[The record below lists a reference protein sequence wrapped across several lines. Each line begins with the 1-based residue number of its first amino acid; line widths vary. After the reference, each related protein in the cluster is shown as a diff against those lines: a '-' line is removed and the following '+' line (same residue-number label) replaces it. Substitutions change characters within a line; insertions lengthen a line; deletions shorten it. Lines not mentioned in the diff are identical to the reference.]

1 LTIYASSEM
10 LMAAYLPE
18 TSPIATPD
26 QIILVLGDFPGDV
39 WLDHGVILVATLG
52 CDHLRSSGVATHMGE
67 ERIARNSVNFTW
79 LNVSYRPQWR
89 AWPHP
94 SCGTPLMPPP
104 HALSARGH
112 TNTARRPPNLV

>member
-1 LTIYASSEM
+1 M

-79 LNVSYRPQWR
+79 LMFPIV
-89 AWPHP
+89 
-94 SCGTPLMPPP
+94 
-104 HALSARGH
+104 LSGEPGH
-112 TNTARRPPNLV
+112 ILRVEHH

>member
-1 LTIYASSEM
+1 MPLGGRCSPAIQPVHIAAQQKHHICEQHRSGSAAQDPQGQGFYKIPCSVDDLRIKRM

-52 CDHLRSSGVATHMGE
+52 CDRLRSSGVATHMGE
-67 ERIARNSVNFTW
+67 ERIATIR
-79 LNVSYRPQWR
+79 
-89 AWPHP
+89 
-94 SCGTPLMPPP
+94 
-104 HALSARGH
+104 
-112 TNTARRPPNLV
+112 

>member
-1 LTIYASSEM
+1 MGGHKLLRNASSTDPGLPLRTRKGQGFYKIPCSVDDLRIKRM

-52 CDHLRSSGVATHMGE
+52 CDRLRSSGVATHMGE
-67 ERIARNSVNFTW
+67 ERIATIR
-79 LNVSYRPQWR
+79 
-89 AWPHP
+89 
-94 SCGTPLMPPP
+94 
-104 HALSARGH
+104 
-112 TNTARRPPNLV
+112 